1 MKTIHNII
9 WGNSNNMCTIPSSSV
24 DLVVTS
30 PPYPMIEM
38 WDEMF
43 SEQCPT
49 IKDVLQKE
57 NGALAFELMHQE
69 LDKVW
74 NEVLRVLKDGGIAC
88 INVGDAT
95 RTIGKIFQ
103 LYSNHSR
110 ILSHCLNIGFDTQA
124 VGLSSPKLGSSA
136 EGVSRPVSKPTQP
149 KGFVALPE
157 ILWRKPTNAPN
168 KFMGSGMLPP
178 SAYVTLEHEFILI
191 LRKGDKKEFKNPEE
205 KLNRR
210 ESSFFWEER
219 NIWFSDVWYLKGT
232 GQRLND
238 KKVMRRSAA
247 YPFELAYRLINMF
260 SVRGDAILDP
270 YLGSGTTMAAAIT
283 AGRNSIGIEIDQNF
297 KETIFSKVED
307 IVEFSNDHIRDR
319 INKHLEFV
327 EERTKTKGKPKYE
340 SKEYGFPVMTKQEVE
355 ITFHYLREV
364 KQIGED
370 CFEVT
375 YDKLSQ
381 EIIPCHGNLCRRLG
395 KIF

>member
-9 WGNSNNMCTIPSSSV
+9 FGNSNNMCTIPSSSV

-43 SEQCPT
+43 SGQCPK
-49 IKDVLQKE
+49 IKDALQKE

-74 NEVLRVLKDGGIAC
+74 NEILRVLKDGGIAC

-95 RTIGKIFQ
+95 RTIGGTFQ

-110 ILSHCLNIGFDTQA
+110 ILSHCLNIGFDTQVREA
-124 VGLSSPKLGSSA
+124 IPSIGA
-136 EGVSRPVSKPTQP
+136 TQP
-149 KGFVALPE
+149 KGFVALPD

-232 GQRLND
+232 GQQLND
-238 KKVMRRSAA
+238 RKVMRRSAA

-260 SVRGDAILDP
+260 SVRGDVILDP
-270 YLGSGTTMAAAIT
+270 YLGSGTTIAAAIT
-283 AGRNSIGIEIDQNF
+283 AGRNSIGIEIDHNL
-297 KETIFSKVED
+297 KETIFSRVED
-307 IVEFSNDHIRDR
+307 IVEFSNNYITDR
-319 INKHLEFV
+319 LNKHLEFV

-355 ITFHYLREV
+355 ITFYYLKEV
-364 KQIGED
+364 KQIEED

-381 EIIPCHGNLCRRLG
+381 EKLVKECLKGPNLLLFHPLLYHN
-395 KIF
+395 ILS